1 MKREERYLVLKVS
14 DINRYLNPVAQKTLS
29 DIAHLINGVRRSQ
42 ARGELKCLVVEKDW
56 PEYEH
61 VWELI
66 RLRVEKA
73 TIPPETVQSVVD
85 APGVDAALRAFTEDA
100 TNDNAFFLV
109 LAIMEACLPRAMES
123 DADQS

>member
-1 MKREERYLVLKVS
+1 MEREERYLVLKIS
-14 DINRYLNPVAQKTLS
+14 DINRYLTAAAQKELS
-29 DIAHLINGVRRSQ
+29 DIAHTVNGARKGQR
-42 ARGELKCLVVEKDW
+42 RGELQCVVIEKDW

-73 TIPPETVQSVVD
+73 TIPAETVQGVVD
-85 APGVDAALRAFTEDA
+85 APGVDAALRSFTEDA

-109 LAIMEACLPRAMES
+109 RAIMLACLPRQEGS
-123 DADQS
+123 DAE